1 MSTPEVEQK
10 MQNLNVKQEKP
21 ANKAEKKPK
30 KAKAT
35 SSDGPSHPLEFTPK
49 PEYFDHRIEMFDR
62 LKAEYD
68 EEIKSTNSEI
78 LDYMMVLIWI
88 GSYLYPFSHL

>member
-1 MSTPEVEQK
+1 MDSLHLSSFGLLSLNMSTPEVEQK

-30 KAKAT
+30 KAKAA

-78 LDYMMVLIWI
+78 LNI
-88 GSYLYPFSHL
+88 

>member
-21 ANKAEKKPK
+21 AKAEKKPK
-30 KAKAT
+30 KAKAAAG
-35 SSDGPSHPLEFTPK
+35 DGPSYPLEFTPK
-49 PEYFDHRIEMFDR
+49 PEYFDHRIEMFER

-68 EEIKSTNSEI
+68 QDIQS
-78 LDYMMVLIWI
+78 M
-88 GSYLYPFSHL
+88 